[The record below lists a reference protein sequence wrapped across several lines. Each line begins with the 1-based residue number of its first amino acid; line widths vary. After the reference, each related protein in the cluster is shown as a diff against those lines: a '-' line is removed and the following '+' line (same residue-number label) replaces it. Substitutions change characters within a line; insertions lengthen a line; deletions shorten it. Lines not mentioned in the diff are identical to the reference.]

1 MTRHILHLD
10 LDAFFVSVER
20 VLDPRLRDRPVIVGG
35 DPQGRGVVASA
46 SYEARQYG
54 VRSAMPLAQAK
65 RLCPHAVFVVSHH
78 SRYVEFSKAV
88 LVILREYAPVVEMAS
103 VDEFYLDM
111 TGCDR
116 LHRNVF
122 AAAAG
127 IKQQIRKRTGLPSS
141 IGLGTNKLIAKI
153 ATTLCKPDGL
163 LWVFPGE
170 EASFLAPLPV
180 SYLPGIGQHT
190 RDRLQELGIGTIGE
204 LSQFPSP
211 LLSTV
216 FGEWGRQ
223 MSERARGLCPTP
235 VTEHWEPKSI
245 SREITFS
252 ADTVDPVVLE
262 MTLCRLAERAGYG
275 LRQQGVMA
283 STVGIKLRYSDF
295 QTVSRSRTIP
305 PSDDDVTIFRTAR
318 ALLEKAFSRR
328 VRIRLLGIKLSR
340 LAPRD
345 PQGSLFIL
353 PEDTRRTRLA
363 RSADRVREKFGAD
376 ALHLGAALG
385 LARDRGK

>member
-65 RLCPHAVFVVSHH
+65 RLCPHAVFTVSHH
-78 SRYVEFSKAV
+78 GRYMEFSKAV
-88 LVILREYAPVVEMAS
+88 LAILREHAPVVEMAS
-103 VDEFYLDM
+103 VDEFYLDL

-153 ATTLCKPDGL
+153 ATSLCKPDGQ

-180 SYLPGIGQHT
+180 SCLPGIGQQT

-204 LSQFPSP
+204 LSRFPSP
-211 LLSTV
+211 CCRPSSAN
-216 FGEWGRQ
+216 G
-223 MSERARGLCPTP
+223 A
-235 VTEHWEPKSI
+235 
-245 SREITFS
+245 SR
-252 ADTVDPVVLE
+252 
-262 MTLCRLAERAGYG
+262 
-275 LRQQGVMA
+275 
-283 STVGIKLRYSDF
+283 
-295 QTVSRSRTIP
+295 
-305 PSDDDVTIFRTAR
+305 
-318 ALLEKAFSRR
+318 
-328 VRIRLLGIKLSR
+328 
-340 LAPRD
+340 
-345 PQGSLFIL
+345 
-353 PEDTRRTRLA
+353 
-363 RSADRVREKFGAD
+363 
-376 ALHLGAALG
+376 
-385 LARDRGK
+385 